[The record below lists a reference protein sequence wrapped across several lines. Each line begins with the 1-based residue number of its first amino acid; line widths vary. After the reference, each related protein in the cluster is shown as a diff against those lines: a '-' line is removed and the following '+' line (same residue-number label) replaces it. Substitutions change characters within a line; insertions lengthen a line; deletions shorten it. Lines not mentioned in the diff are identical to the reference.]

1 MCFEFL
7 ASDRFHLKKNDRRHA
22 VGLRD
27 DINKDMVAAMKSGD
41 KERLSTLR
49 MLLSAVKYKEV
60 DAKHQLGDEEVISVL
75 STLIKQRQDSID
87 QFRKGG
93 REDLA
98 EKEAKEAEV
107 LKGYLPPQLSE
118 DEVREI
124 IRKAAE
130 ETGAAGPRD
139 MGKLMKAV
147 MPLVKGKADGKLVND
162 IVKEVLGS

>member
-1 MCFEFL
+1 
-7 ASDRFHLKKNDRRHA
+7 

-27 DINKDMVAAMKSGD
+27 DINRDMIAAMKSGD

-49 MLLSAVKYKEV
+49 MLLSAIKYKEV
-60 DAKHQLGDEEVISVL
+60 DAKHQLNDEEVVSVL
-75 STLIKQRQDSID
+75 STLVKQRQDSID

-93 REDLA
+93 REDLV
-98 EKEAKEAEV
+98 EKETREAEV

-118 DEVREI
+118 DEVRDI
-124 IRKAAE
+124 VRKAAE

-147 MPLVKGKADGKLVND
+147 MPQVKGKADGKLVND
-162 IVKEVLGS
+162 IVKEVLGG